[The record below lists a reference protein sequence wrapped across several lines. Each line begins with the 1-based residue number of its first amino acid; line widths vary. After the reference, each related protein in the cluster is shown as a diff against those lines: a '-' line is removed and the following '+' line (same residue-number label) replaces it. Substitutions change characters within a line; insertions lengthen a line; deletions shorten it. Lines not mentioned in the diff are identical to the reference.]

1 MRYVG
6 ECKGFAIDLMTELT
20 GYDAEIAAAT
30 AALENEDVDAMRGVA
45 EKFARSANDETLAQI
60 AIYLTEA
67 ADALATY
74 KLYE

>member
-1 MRYVG
+1 
-6 ECKGFAIDLMTELT
+6 MTELT

-30 AALENEDVDAMRGVA
+30 AALETEDVDAMRQVA
-45 EKFARSANDETLAQI
+45 SKFARTASDETLAQI
-60 AIYLTEA
+60 AIYLAEA

>member
-1 MRYVG
+1 MRH
-6 ECKGFAIDLMTELT
+6 
-20 GYDAEIAAAT
+20 
-30 AALENEDVDAMRGVA
+30 VA
-45 EKFARSANDETLAQI
+45 SKFARTASDETLAQI